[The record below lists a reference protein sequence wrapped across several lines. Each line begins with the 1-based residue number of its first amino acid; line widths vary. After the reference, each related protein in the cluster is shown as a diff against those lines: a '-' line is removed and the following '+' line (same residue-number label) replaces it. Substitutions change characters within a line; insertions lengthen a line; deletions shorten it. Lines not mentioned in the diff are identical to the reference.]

1 MAKIFRNLKLITLV
15 YLCCSSKIYTL
26 AKSTKEGSKQL
37 HERNYGQKV
46 KAFFKRDILAIIAS
60 AIALYIWY
68 QEKVTVEEHRD
79 KLSKFY
85 RYENAFQIDNVL
97 LRNLELETNQTISN
111 KKIFVNDS
119 TFQVLYFVNVANM
132 VGQEN
137 EAVFTLKVQRDV
149 DKNIVTPHQ
158 NEKNKKNSQLQAILN
173 TGNFDTISRY
183 NDIQSKAFS
192 KESTQLQNS
201 SQSVL
206 QELNDKLKQQLLR
219 YQIAYLI
226 AALFFTLDRIKKQ
239 RPKES

>member
-1 MAKIFRNLKLITLV
+1 M
-15 YLCCSSKIYTL
+15 
-26 AKSTKEGSKQL
+26 
-37 HERNYGQKV
+37 
-46 KAFFKRDILAIIAS
+46 
-60 AIALYIWY
+60 
-68 QEKVTVEEHRD
+68 
-79 KLSKFY
+79 
-85 RYENAFQIDNVL
+85 
-97 LRNLELETNQTISN
+97 
-111 KKIFVNDS
+111 
-119 TFQVLYFVNVANM
+119 
-132 VGQEN
+132 
-137 EAVFTLKVQRDV
+137 QRDV
-149 DKNIVTPHQ
+149 DKNIVTLHQ